1 MAGQVAKDLGMARL
15 AGAQHGVASR
25 AQLVDLGLTRDE
37 IDRRASVGRLHAVH
51 RGVYAVGHTVLTTH
65 GRWMA
70 ATLATGGALSH
81 ATAAAAWDL
90 RPMGGG
96 AIHVTVPGTVGRARR
111 NGVRVHRSTTIV
123 AEDITSHRGIPITTR
138 ERTLADLARTLTG
151 RDLEELLDRAEH
163 DIDFGRLRT
172 IAPPSLRAALSRY
185 TAGSTITRS
194 RLEETFLRLCDD
206 HGLPRPEMNVRI
218 EGVTVDAV
226 WRAARLIVEV
236 DGYRYHRGRT
246 VFRTDRERDVRLEVA
261 GWRVLRFTWEHV
273 TERPAWVAGS
283 IRALLA
289 ATPTA

>member
-1 MAGQVAKDLGMARL
+1 MRAESATIARL
-15 AGAQHGVASR
+15 ASAQHGVLAR
-25 AQLVDLGLTRDE
+25 DQLRTYGMSDAAVGRWVQ
-37 IDRRASVGRLHAVH
+37 AGRLHRLH
-51 RGVYAVGHTVLTTH
+51 QGVYAVGHTVLTTH

-90 RPMGGG
+90 RPSGG